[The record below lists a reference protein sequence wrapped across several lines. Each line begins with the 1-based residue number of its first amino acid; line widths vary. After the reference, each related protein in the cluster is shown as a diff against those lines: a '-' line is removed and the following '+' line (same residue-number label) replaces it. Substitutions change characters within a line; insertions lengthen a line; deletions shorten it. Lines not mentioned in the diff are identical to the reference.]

1 MNTKKSIFLV
11 LSIVAFLA
19 FFLFIIFGN
28 HGLVDLYHLKAQR
41 DSLLKENAK
50 IKKENIYLYREIDRL
65 KHDPEYVENV
75 ARRELG
81 VIRKDEIIIKMKK
94 KQKEKQ

>member
-11 LSIVAFLA
+11 LSIFAFLA

-28 HGLVDLYHLKAQR
+28 HGLVDLYHLKAER

-50 IKKENIYLYREIDRL
+50 LEKENISLYREIDRL
-65 KHDPEYVENV
+65 RNDPEYVENV

-81 VIRKDEIIIKMKK
+81 VIGKEEIIIKVKK
-94 KQKEKQ
+94 KKKGKQ